1 MVEQGEVVAAVTA
14 QDHHPTAAVIHL
26 RLHVVVAIHRPGA
39 EITPRAGTIV
49 TVPPA
54 ENHILHMTVHLVMSP
69 AVVTHRHAEVVEG
82 LRPLRMMDTGAH
94 ILMTHIQ
101 QRVVLMTI
109 SPHHRMLTVAA
120 VGARRKKT
128 SFQ

>member
-1 MVEQGEVVAAVTA
+1 VVAAVTA
-14 QDHHPTAAVIHL
+14 QDHHPTAAATHL
-26 RLHVVVAIHRPGA
+26 RLHVVVAIHPPGA
-39 EITPRAGTIV
+39 EITLRAGTTV
-49 TVPPA
+49 TAPPA

-69 AVVTHRHAEVVEG
+69 AAVTHRRAEVVED
-82 LRPLRMMDTGAH
+82 LHPLWMMDIGAH

-109 SPHHRMLTVAA
+109 SLHHRMLTVAA